1 LNFGDLIV
9 LVLFVLFVLL
19 PQLNR
24 AKQQPPARRPPAQG
38 TQGRQAPAQQA
49 QAPAPAT
56 EGSPP
61 IFSEDLEDE
70 FARRLAAAR
79 ERVRQAAGDG
89 RAAPT
94 ATRTPQPDSKAR
106 AAAPLVSGDPSRVGG
121 GTGGVG
127 SVDPRVRARAP
138 LAASA
143 LTPRP
148 RVAGGVAEQR
158 VASGARSRELR
169 RESAPIEVQRLTS
182 GAART
187 GASGRG
193 NGDIDLGDWRQGF
206 LWHQILSAPRARRR
220 LGGGPFPAR

>member
-24 AKQQPPARRPPAQG
+24 AKQQPSPRRPPAQAP
-38 TQGRQAPAQQA
+38 QGRQTPAQQA
-49 QAPAPAT
+49 QAPAPT
-56 EGSPP
+56 SEGSPP

-79 ERVRQAAGDG
+79 ERVRAAAGDG
-89 RAAPT
+89 PA
-94 ATRTPQPDSKAR
+94 ATRTPPPDPKAR
-106 AAAPLVSGDPSRVGG
+106 AAAPLVSGGPSRVGG
-121 GTGGVG
+121 GTGGPG

-138 LAASA
+138 LAASS

-148 RVAGGVAEQR
+148 RVAGGAAEQR
-158 VASGARSRELR
+158 AASGARSRELR

-182 GAART
+182 SAART

-193 NGDIDLGDWRQGF
+193 DGNLDLGDWRQGF